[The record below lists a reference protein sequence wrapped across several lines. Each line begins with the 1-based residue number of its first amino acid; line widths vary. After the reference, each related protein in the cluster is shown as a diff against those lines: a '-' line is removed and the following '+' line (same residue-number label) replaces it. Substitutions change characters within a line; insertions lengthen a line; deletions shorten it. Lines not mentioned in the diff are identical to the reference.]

1 MWFSLAALAKE
12 TAILVPVGLFLWE
25 GVARF
30 RENKAREGHGFQ
42 PCRNES
48 DQMVGTAESRALP
61 VPEGSARFLVR
72 SSEGTKWLLVP
83 TIPLALWYAFH
94 YLRTGF
100 VFGNPEFFRYNVQG
114 TLHPLRIM
122 LALLLRLWQSTG
134 YLGLYVLT
142 LACFIAMKVAPQTI
156 ARPIRNKSIA
166 EDPRS
171 KADDATQLRSRIP
184 IPIQLAFLIVSIGY
198 LLALSVVGG
207 AVLARY
213 MLPIVPLWILI
224 CVSTI
229 WRRLRPWRGAVAIV
243 ALAFIASI
251 FVNPPYGFSPEDN
264 LAYCDYIRLHQRA
277 EAFLAARYSKASVLT
292 AWPASDE
299 LSHPYLGYVSKSIRV
314 VKIEDFTAKQLLS
327 AAGARSHFDVA
338 LVFSTKYPPPNSFF
352 DHWNFWQEWKSRY
365 FGYHKDL
372 APEVAAAVL
381 RGNLVYVERKRGQ
394 WVGIIEMQ
402 KSEEAMA
409 RVSPLCTAFARS
421 GI

>member
-1 MWFSLAALAKE
+1 MTKPWQYTCPPHPVQELLPQAAR
-12 TAILVPVGLFLWE
+12 VP
-25 GVARF
+25 
-30 RENKAREGHGFQ
+30 
-42 PCRNES
+42 P
-48 DQMVGTAESRALP
+48 SR
-61 VPEGSARFLVR
+61 
-72 SSEGTKWLLVP
+72 
-83 TIPLALWYAFH
+83 H
-94 YLRTGF
+94 QHDLRR
-100 VFGNPEFFRYNVQG
+100 V
-114 TLHPLRIM
+114 
-122 LALLLRLWQSTG
+122 
-134 YLGLYVLT
+134 
-142 LACFIAMKVAPQTI
+142 C
-156 ARPIRNKSIA
+156 
-166 EDPRS
+166 
-171 KADDATQLRSRIP
+171 AD
-184 IPIQLAFLIVSIGY
+184 
-198 LLALSVVGG
+198 LSVV
-207 AVLARY
+207 
-213 MLPIVPLWILI
+213 VPRDGEAGSPGQRASMAAL
-224 CVSTI
+224 C
-229 WRRLRPWRGAVAIV
+229 RP
-243 ALAFIASI
+243 
-251 FVNPPYGFSPEDN
+251 YTPEGWG
-264 LAYCDYIRLHQRA
+264 A